1 MSNVPSKSVQFF
13 LVKLL
18 LMLLVKSTVACK
30 PVFNDPNKHQSKFIC
45 KSVSN
50 VSNVKPSSF
59 LVSLFLT
66 SLVSSQILLS
76 INLPVLFLILQIFH
90 LLTFKYHIQ

>member
-50 VSNVKPSSF
+50 VSNVKPNVPRKPILNVTCKLSNSF
-59 LVSLFLT
+59 VNKSASPVSDSPDLT
-66 SLVSSQILLS
+66 L
-76 INLPVLFLILQIFH
+76 INF
-90 LLTFKYHIQ
+90 

>member
-50 VSNVKPSSF
+50 VSNVKPNV